1 MKLVIA
7 TGKEQMMLLSVADLD
22 DSSVRK
28 LSHLT
33 MQSIHLLMM
42 AGGECGGREFV
53 WGQGG

>member
-22 DSSVRK
+22 DSSMRK